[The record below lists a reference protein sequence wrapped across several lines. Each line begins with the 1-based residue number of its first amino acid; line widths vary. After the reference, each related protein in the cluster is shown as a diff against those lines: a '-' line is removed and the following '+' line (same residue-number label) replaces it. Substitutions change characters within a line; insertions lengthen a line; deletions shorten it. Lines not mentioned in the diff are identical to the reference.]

1 MEGLLRP
8 GLSALV
14 DRVARR
20 PLFRLPKPVLVAEIE
35 PGESRSLA
43 LAMLMEANGTEGLV
57 PGAPIV
63 IGFAADANGWT
74 YPVARLL
81 PETSGTPDASL
92 AGERAGH
99 DR

>member
-1 MEGLLRP
+1 
-8 GLSALV
+8 
-14 DRVARR
+14 
-20 PLFRLPKPVLVAEIE
+20 
-35 PGESRSLA
+35 
-43 LAMLMEANGTEGLV
+43 MLMEANGTEGLV